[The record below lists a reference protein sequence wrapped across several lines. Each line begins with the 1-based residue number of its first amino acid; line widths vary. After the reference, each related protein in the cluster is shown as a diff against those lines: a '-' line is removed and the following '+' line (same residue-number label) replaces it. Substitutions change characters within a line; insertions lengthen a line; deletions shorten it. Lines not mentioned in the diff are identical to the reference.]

1 MVPSTYL
8 ESSNRGTRVGL
19 NKIQERNIKAKQCTA
34 KEDFKGQTKDTLS
47 FRAGEVF
54 EIIEKSE
61 TGWWYVQNSSGG
73 EGWAP
78 EDLLIEGIVKPKK
91 QAPPSPSKTI
101 SQSAT
106 FDHLSSVNSNS
117 VISKSKSY
125 NNDLKGQLKPVTP
138 NKPSQPEKPV
148 FQNKQYTKPDKPILP
163 VKHDTISKP
172 VLPVKQDI
180 IHKHVLPVKH
190 DTISKPVLPVKHDT
204 ISKPVLSV
212 KQDTISK
219 PVAPEKPAFSANNK
233 NTGTQNNYKQI
244 KIGTASTDKP
254 SYSKV
259 KIGVT
264 GIDTDKPVPPSR
276 PRPNIGDTQTN
287 SVKPLLTSKPKPE
300 EGNVQNE
307 LTSMLAK
314 RLQTSTK
321 PTSPANKPGILS
333 KPANQDTGHLKPV
346 FAGQGKVNEP
356 AKPVLPS
363 RPNRHSANNTPVN
376 NNNNNSPVSA
386 VSKYTTVEENRSYD
400 EGCLSFRKGE
410 VAELIEKG
418 ENGWW
423 WMRVRKDE
431 GWVFKDKVRL
441 ERGAAPL
448 PNKSSIGPTALED
461 FRAEYDGSISFK
473 KGDSLQIIE
482 EDSGS
487 GWTWVRVGKEE
498 GWAPTDMIST
508 CK

>member
-1 MVPSTYL
+1 MGSKNGKEGLVPSTYL

-19 NKIQERNIKAKQCTA
+19 NKIQQRSIKAKQCTA

-61 TGWWYVQNSSGG
+61 TGWWYVQNSSGA

-78 EDLLIEGIVKPKK
+78 EDLLIEGIAKPKK
-91 QAPPSPSKTI
+91 QAPPSPTKTI

-106 FDHLSSVNSNS
+106 FNHLSSVNSNS

-148 FQNKQYTKPDKPILP
+148 FQNKQFTKPDKPVLS
-163 VKHDTISKP
+163 VK
-172 VLPVKQDI
+172 L
-180 IHKHVLPVKH
+180 
-190 DTISKPVLPVKHDT
+190 DT

-264 GIDTDKPVPPSR
+264 GIDTDKPVPPSK

-321 PTSPANKPGILS
+321 PTTPANKPGILS
-333 KPANQDTGHLKPV
+333 KPVNQDTGHLKPV

-386 VSKYTTVEENRSYD
+386 VSKYTTVEENRSYE

-448 PNKSSIGPTALED
+448 PSKSSIGPTALED